1 MDGPTAKR
9 FFGWLALGVAVGVLT
24 IGCGT
29 VHVPV
34 RVTHPAE
41 INMAKYKQVAIYPD
55 IGGNYG
61 NQFQDDLKG
70 ALIESGRFTLVDRM
84 RLDQI
89 MRELQFSGSDLAQS
103 DKAAKMGQLLPA
115 SAMITGRLNGEKKEN
130 VTKEEG
136 TCYRNEK
143 DKVGYRCW
151 TYYRTGTFMTGGSID
166 VIDVST
172 GQIVK
177 SKSMK
182 NQCQAQTSATGGQP
196 ERIDYNALVG
206 QCLDQNVAVF
216 MKAISPWSEIV
227 KAPFQTDG
235 DIPMLEAG
243 VNRAKVGDMQG
254 AAETF
259 QEAAKSAEMNP
270 KISPKTI
277 AKAYFNLGLAYQYSD
292 QFDKALEAFDKSYR
306 LDPSGDCAKEMAHC
320 KQLQRNK
327 KKLDEQNQA
336 AQEKM

>member
-9 FFGWLALGVAVGVLT
+9 FFGWLVLGVAVGVLT

-41 INMAKYKQVAIYPD
+41 INMAKYKQVAINE
-55 IGGNYG
+55 IKGNLG
-61 NQFQDDLKG
+61 EDFSSALK
-70 ALIESGRFTLVDRM
+70 D
-84 RLDQI
+84 RLDQNQRFT
-89 MRELQFSGSDLAQS
+89 MVDRSSLNQVLTELQLSGSDLAQS

-115 SAMITGRLNGEKKEN
+115 TAIINGTLTGRYNEK
-130 VTKEEG
+130 VTYEDE
-136 TCYRNEK
+136 TRYRNRQ
-143 DKVGYRCW
+143 DKVGYRVRIF
-151 TYYRTGTFMTGGSID
+151 TRTGSLDTSGG
-166 VIDVST
+166 VQVVDVST
-172 GQIVK
+172 AKILKHK
-177 SKSMK
+177 SL
-182 NQCQAQTSATGGQP
+182 QDRCQYSTSAEGGQP
-196 ERIDYNALVG
+196 EHIDQAILRRDCVNKSV
-206 QCLDQNVAVF
+206 DKF
-216 MKAISPWSEIV
+216 MKAISPWSEMV
-227 KAPFQTDG
+227 QAPFQTDG

-277 AKAYFNLGLAYQYSD
+277 SKAYFNLGLAYQYSD
-292 QFDKALEAFDKSYR
+292 RFDDALIAFDKSYR

-320 KQLQRNK
+320 KRLKMEK
-327 KKLDEQNQA
+327 KKLDEQNQTA
-336 AQEKM
+336 EEKM